1 MELFLQNAANYIYV
15 RGVRVAFCFM
25 IPSTANCI
33 VVRALWGLITMPSLF
48 VSFVASPFQRFALW
62 GTTWPV
68 IPLPINRMLVTVVSS
83 RYWSPSRPSLVRGSW
98 LRMLYLRHG
107 LRLRVLLHRSKKP
120 ALVLFRELW
129 ARYFPGQP
137 CIDYHGRTL
146 IRSMGYAL
154 KSAANDGV
162 LFVTGSEQDVGG
174 PVTRETRPELARNF
188 PTADRLMEVYAKCY
202 EWVHWE
208 VIMLRFGKSIYTMQC
223 RESLFIFILCQN
235 KAELFPCFLFKF
247 HCIIQ
252 NYFPIRCSFIGFFFK
267 NICMFSSNFVRL
279 LKSIFL
285 FFFFFF
291 FFKSYKIFQIP
302 FHVSSSFIRLFF
314 LVS

>member
-1 MELFLQNAANYIYV
+1 MKLLVLFSKLALSTFFYFKWNIFLLSFIDRMELFLQNAANYIYV
-15 RGVRVAFCFM
+15 RGVRGGILFYDP
-25 IPSTANCI
+25 INCQLYRRTGAVGADNHAEFVR
-33 VVRALWGLITMPSLF
+33 VVRC
-48 VSFVASPFQRFALW
+48 
-62 GTTWPV
+62 
-68 IPLPINRMLVTVVSS
+68 VTVPTL
-83 RYWSPSRPSLVRGSW
+83 RSLGHNLAGYPAPDQQDVGDCGGHPAIEVHHDHPLFEDRD

-120 ALVLFRELW
+120 ALVFFRELW

-223 RESLFIFILCQN
+223 RESLSHIYPVSKQGRIISM
-235 KAELFPCFLFKF
+235 LFC
-247 HCIIQ
+247 
-252 NYFPIRCSFIGFFFK
+252 
-267 NICMFSSNFVRL
+267 
-279 LKSIFL
+279 
-285 FFFFFF
+285 
-291 FFKSYKIFQIP
+291 
-302 FHVSSSFIRLFF
+302 SSFIASFKIISLSVV
-314 LVS
+314 VS